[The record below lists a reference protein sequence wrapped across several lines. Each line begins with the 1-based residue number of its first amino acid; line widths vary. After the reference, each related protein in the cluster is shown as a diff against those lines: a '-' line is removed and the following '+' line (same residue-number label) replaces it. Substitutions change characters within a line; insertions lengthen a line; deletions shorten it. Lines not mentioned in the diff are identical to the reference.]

1 MNVLNPASYH
11 YKKSKSTAAFL
22 FILIM
27 IAGLLMNLGMSSLT
41 DMDGFYADKVQELHD
56 PHVSITMNSAS
67 CKAAY
72 RDFLS
77 SYPGVR
83 EVETERV
90 ILLSS
95 ATIPFYKHDLGYG
108 IRTMVLDAD
117 AARNI
122 APVKLIEAASIEYED
137 GIYVP
142 YSLKVRGGYELGD
155 RFPVTYRNKQYSYRV
170 AGFFESTLM
179 GTPKLDM
186 LKLYLPQ
193 AGYLQLSKD
202 AGPAA
207 QGTLM
212 SAILTDSEQS
222 GTLLMDYYRAFPQS
236 NETVIPGF
244 WAADTHMAED
254 GGAFIVYF
262 VSLILVV
269 FAAVIV
275 LVSLL
280 VIKYRVT
287 DRIEAGMVN
296 IGVLKAMGYTRLQI
310 VFMYVMPFIWLAFAA
325 SVAGVALSCAV
336 MPLYGNMVSALA
348 GLVWNGSAYAGFT
361 LACIG
366 TATFLVFAVAFF
378 SAAPICRLHPV
389 DALRGGIKSHNFK
402 RNYLPLSRTRG
413 GVHWLLAC
421 KTALAAGRQ
430 NLLLGCIMAAVTF
443 ASVFSVVLYY
453 NTAID
458 KTALFRMIG
467 SETPD
472 VGIQV
477 QSGTDS
483 LQLLAAIRQMTGVDK
498 AIVMESIPTVI
509 QGQNV
514 SAEIIDQFEYLD
526 NKSVYE
532 GRYPLYDNEI
542 AVTGKLAGLLGKT
555 IGDSIKVEAV
565 NGSYVYLITGLNQSF
580 SAEGKGASLTLAGLN
595 HLIPGHNGM
604 SINVYLQGDS
614 KTAFMQEVL
623 AEYGS
628 LIRSLTDVNESK
640 ESGTQVYGSA
650 LLAVMTVILSISVLV
665 VVLILF
671 LVIKT
676 SVLKRRREVGILKV
690 AGYTSFQ
697 LIAQL
702 TLSIVPVTVAGV
714 VAGGALGALYTNGIL
729 ELLLADA
736 GISRVRFIVPMPYIA
751 MLCTVIAAF
760 SCLVSLFVARRIK
773 GVTPYVLIT
782 E

>member
-11 YKKSKSTAAFL
+11 YKKSKSTAVFL

-27 IAGLLMNLGMSSLT
+27 IAGLLMNLGLSSLT
-41 DMDGFYADKVQELHD
+41 DMDGFYADKVRELHD

-67 CKAAY
+67 YKAAY

-77 SYPGVR
+77 SYPGVQ

-95 ATIPFYKHDLGYG
+95 ATIPFYKYDLGYG

-122 APVKLIEAASIEYED
+122 APVKLIEAASIEYKD
-137 GIYVP
+137 GIYIP
-142 YSLKVRGGYELGD
+142 YTLKVRGGYELGD
-155 RFPVTYRNKQYSYRV
+155 NFPVTYRDKQYTYRV

-186 LKLYLPQ
+186 LKLYLSQ
-193 AGYLQLSKD
+193 ASYLQLSKD

-269 FAAVIV
+269 FAAVMV

-280 VIKYRVT
+280 VIKFRVT
-287 DRIEAGMVN
+287 DRIETGMVG

-310 VFMYVMPFIWLAFAA
+310 VFMYVVPFIWLAFAA
-325 SVAGVALSCAV
+325 SVAGVAVSCAV

-348 GLVWNGSAYAGFT
+348 GLVWNGSAHAVFT
-361 LACIG
+361 LACVG
-366 TATFLVFAVAFF
+366 MVTFLVFAVAYL
-378 SAAPICRLHPV
+378 SAAPIYRLHPV
-389 DALRGGIKSHNFK
+389 EALRGGIKSHNFK

-421 KTALAAGRQ
+421 KTTLAAGRQ

-443 ASVFSVVLYY
+443 ASVFSVILYY
-453 NTAID
+453 NTAMD
-458 KTALFRMIG
+458 KTALFRMLG

-477 QSGTDS
+477 ESGVDS
-483 LQLLAAIRQMTGVDK
+483 LQLLAAIRQMAGVNK
-498 AIVMESIPTVI
+498 AILMESIPTVI

-514 SAEIIDQFEYLD
+514 STEIIDQFEYMD
-526 NKSVYE
+526 NQTVYE

-565 NGSYVYLITGLNQSF
+565 NGSYIYLITGLNQSF
-580 SAEGKGASLTLAGLN
+580 SAEGKGASLTLTGVN
-595 HLIPGHNGM
+595 HLIPGLKGM
-604 SINVYLQGDS
+604 SINVYLQEGS
-614 KTAFMQEVL
+614 KTAFMQEVQ
-623 AEYGS
+623 AEYGN

-676 SVLKRRREVGILKV
+676 SILKRRRDVGILKV

-702 TLSIVPVTVAGV
+702 TLSIIPVTIAGV
-714 VAGGALGALYTNGIL
+714 VAGGALGALYTNAIL

-751 MLCTVIAAF
+751 MLCTVIVAF